1 MKIEFDIPEFKREL
15 KIEITIRRDG
25 EVVYSASSSS
35 AGEDSAIEQ
44 KPITKSPASKPTE
57 KKPAKSSGGGNMM
70 NMEF

>member
-25 EVVYSASSSS
+25 EVIYSASSSS
-35 AGEDSAIEQ
+35 AGEDSVAQ
-44 KPITKSPASKPTE
+44 KPATKSPASKPTE